1 MSQSAKN
8 GNIEAMFILGQLYK
22 SGAGVEKDQK
32 QSVRWLSSAA
42 INGHKGAQ
50 ILLGDMYE
58 TGDGVDM
65 DHEEAGRWYD
75 MADDKNRAAPA
86 F

>member
-1 MSQSAKN
+1 
-8 GNIEAMFILGQLYK
+8 
-22 SGAGVEKDQK
+22 
-32 QSVRWLSSAA
+32 
-42 INGHKGAQ
+42 
-50 ILLGDMYE
+50 MYE